1 MACEA
6 GRRFLA
12 GLGFLAARQQTRTF
26 CYGDRRERVLAL
38 TRTSEWQTLKKWG
51 EGLRIKRTCNGLS
64 KVTKMA
70 SMCSRG
76 VLESDPET
84 RRLEAPPSQSV
95 SCDKNA
101 YLPRSRIVG

>member
-12 GLGFLAARQQTRTF
+12 GLGFLTARQQTRTF

-38 TRTSEWQTLKKWG
+38 TRKNEWQMLKKWG

-70 SMCSRG
+70 SMCFQRSSGVGSREKTVG
-76 VLESDPET
+76 RHHLVNRFRVT
-84 RRLEAPPSQSV
+84 RTLIFLDHV
-95 SCDKNA
+95 
-101 YLPRSRIVG
+101 